1 MAEIIDLELHRPE
14 KKNEPQKAPS
24 KLIKTHTI
32 DEEGNLEFFDEETW
46 FTVDMAIQEGNAGR
60 ARETETAG
68 LQAQFVDQQARFDEE
83 ILRSA
88 VGTQADF
95 DRVLGVPMAEIIDL
109 VEIHKEKERQKELQ
123 EEYEVEHLRA
133 QLRWVLDKI
142 HQKNITYQ
150 NEEQE
155 EEEQEEDPTTLSGA
169 WFRKLFRRK
178 QVDIDL

>member
-1 MAEIIDLELHRPE
+1 
-14 KKNEPQKAPS
+14 
-24 KLIKTHTI
+24 
-32 DEEGNLEFFDEETW
+32 
-46 FTVDMAIQEGNAGR
+46 
-60 ARETETAG
+60 
-68 LQAQFVDQQARFDEE
+68 
-83 ILRSA
+83 
-88 VGTQADF
+88 
-95 DRVLGVPMAEIIDL
+95 MAEIIDL

-155 EEEQEEDPTTLSGA
+155 EEEQEEEELEEDPTTLSGA